1 MAGAGADSNSTAT
14 SLDDKTEEF
23 EANPIRDTIAEGL
36 MCMIKPTIDT
46 LDKNVSN
53 TLSAQSELKSQISQ
67 LLTELRTLSSQQTC
81 PVDLESYITKLNNS
95 KKRVTVVANILSVAQ
110 DRLNKIHQNI
120 LKETA
125 KRRALLEQSPASTP
139 TTSEAPARLP
149 NQ

>member
-1 MAGAGADSNSTAT
+1 MATGADSNSSAT

-46 LDKNVSN
+46 LDKNVSA
-53 TLSAQSELKSQISQ
+53 TLSAQSELKSQITELQS
-67 LLTELRTLSSQQTC
+67 ELRTLSSQQAC
-81 PVDLESYITKLNNS
+81 PVDLESYITKLTNS
-95 KKRVTVVANILSVAQ
+95 KKRVTVVANILAVAQ

-125 KRRALLEQSPASTP
+125 KRRALLEHSPANTP
-139 TTSEAPARLP
+139 TTSEDPARLP
-149 NQ
+149 K